1 VEGHDISIVPDYP
14 APVMDVYLETGPK
27 KSFACALDW
36 PGYCR
41 SGESDDEALEN
52 LARYGDRYLAAVGRE
67 SGFSPPTSTNDLV
80 VRERLKGGSGTDF
93 GVPSAEAKADDRPVD
108 ASELSRL
115 RSLLTASWAA
125 FDAIAEA
132 AAGREL
138 RTGPRGGGRGLD
150 KIVDHVLGAEE
161 AYVKAIGG
169 STAEVRAAVACAPDR
184 MTAVRTLSLGTMAD
198 RARGVPVPENPR
210 RTAKIW
216 SVRYFARRSAWH
228 ALDHAW
234 EIEDRAE
241 PPLT

>member
-1 VEGHDISIVPDYP
+1 
-14 APVMDVYLETGPK
+14 MDVYLETGPK

-41 SGESDDEALEN
+41 GGKTDDQALEA
-52 LARYGDRYLAAVGRE
+52 LARYGDRYLAAVGAE
-67 SGFSPPTSTNDLV
+67 SGFSPPKSTKDLV

-93 GVPSAEAKADDRPVD
+93 GIPSAEAKADARPVD

-115 RSLLTASWAA
+115 RNLLTASWTA

-132 AAGREL
+132 AAGHEL
-138 RTGPRGGGRGLD
+138 RKGPRGGGRDLD
-150 KIVDHVLGAEE
+150 KIIGHVLGAEE
-161 AYVKAIGG
+161 AYVKVIGR
-169 STAEVRAAVACAPDR
+169 STAELREAVAGSDDRMAAVRKLALD
-184 MTAVRTLSLGTMAD
+184 TMAD
-198 RARGVPVPENPR
+198 RARGVPLPENPR
-210 RTAKIW
+210 RKAKIW

-241 PPLT
+241 PPL

>member
-1 VEGHDISIVPDYP
+1 
-14 APVMDVYLETGPK
+14 MDVYLETGPK

-41 SGESDDEALEN
+41 SGKTDDEALAT
-52 LARYGDRYLAAVGRE
+52 LARYGDRYRAAVGPE
-67 SGFSPPTSTNDLV
+67 SGFSPPRSAGDLA

-93 GVPSAEAKADDRPVD
+93 GIPSGEAQADARPVD

-125 FDAIAEA
+125 FDATAGA
-132 AAGREL
+132 ATGRGL
-138 RTGPRGGGRGLD
+138 RTGPRGGGRDLD

-161 AYVKAIGG
+161 AYVKGIGR
-169 STAEVRAAVACAPDR
+169 STADLRAAIAGSPDR
-184 MTAVRTLSLGTMAD
+184 MTAVRALALETMAD
-198 RARGVPVPENPR
+198 RARGVPLPENPR
-210 RTAKIW
+210 RKAKIW

-228 ALDHAW
+228 ARDHAW

-241 PPLT
+241 PPLR